1 MPRPRLDVEQFAPR
15 ITPKIFVLLIELAEE
30 LGVAPQR
37 LCSGL
42 GCSVEDFRRGEQIS
56 HLQAWR
62 IVRRALRLTGRADLG
77 FELGTRQNLS
87 HFGVPGLAMGSAR
100 TLSAAGDISVRYQ
113 DQSRTISAWSLE
125 QAGEFVA
132 VIVTSNLRDQTVL
145 PFVVEEHYTSGV
157 GITRLL
163 VGDDFHLE
171 RLELAYPEP
180 AHAERY
186 REFFRCPVYFD
197 CARNRA
203 LLERKW
209 LSAPIATHSTVTAAK
224 MRELLEQEAQAKPLP
239 SPTAAV
245 EQILLR
251 SGNAR
256 LSIEQVAGALQL
268 SVRTLR
274 RRLREDG
281 SSFRAMCE
289 RIQVETAQRLL
300 REQGMTV
307 TAVAKQLGFSDART
321 FRRAFKRWLGQVPG
335 DLRKSAGERAACD
348 EAGGSPMAIR
358 TRTASAAGHGE

>member
-15 ITPKIFVLLIELAEE
+15 ITPQIFVLLIELAEE

-42 GCSVEDFRRGEQIS
+42 GCSVEGLRGGEQIS
-56 HLQAWR
+56 FLQAWR

-77 FELGTRQNLS
+77 LELGTRENLS
-87 HFGVPGLAMGSAR
+87 HFGVPGLAMSSAR
-100 TLSAAGDISVRYQ
+100 TLNDAGDIAVRYQ
-113 DQSRTISAWSLE
+113 KQSGIIARWTME
-125 QAGEFVA
+125 NAGDFVA
-132 VIVTSNLRDQTVL
+132 VIVTSNLRDQSVL
-145 PFVVEEHYTSGV
+145 PFVVEEHFASGV
-157 GITRLL
+157 GISRLL
-163 VGDDFHLE
+163 VGDDFHLDS
-171 RLELAYPEP
+171 LELAYPEP

-186 REFFRCPVYFD
+186 RQIFRCPVRFG

-203 LLERKW
+203 LVERSW

-224 MRELLEQEAQAKPLP
+224 MRTLLEQEAQAKALPP
-239 SPTAAV
+239 SPTTAV
-245 EQILLR
+245 EQFLLR

-289 RIQVETAQRLL
+289 RIRVEAAQRLL
-300 REQGMTV
+300 CEQGMTV
-307 TAVAKQLGFSDART
+307 SAVAKQLGFSDART

-335 DLRKSAGERAACD
+335 RMRKTAGERAARD
-348 EAGGSPMAIR
+348 ESGGSPTEIAR
-358 TRTASAAGHGE
+358 PQ